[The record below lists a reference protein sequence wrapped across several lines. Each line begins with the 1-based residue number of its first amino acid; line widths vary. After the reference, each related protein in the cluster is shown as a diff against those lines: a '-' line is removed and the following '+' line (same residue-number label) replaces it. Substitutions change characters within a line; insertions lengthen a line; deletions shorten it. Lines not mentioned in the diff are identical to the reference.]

1 MQLVSNY
8 NKRICFLLCVIDISS
23 KYVWAIPLKDKKGTT
38 ILQLLIHF
46 KNVLDES
53 KCKAN
58 KIWVDKDSKFYNQSM
73 KWNSYKITI

>member
-8 NKRICFLLCVIDISS
+8 NKRICFLLRVIDISN
-23 KYVWAIPLKDKKGTT
+23 KYVWAIPLNDKKGTT